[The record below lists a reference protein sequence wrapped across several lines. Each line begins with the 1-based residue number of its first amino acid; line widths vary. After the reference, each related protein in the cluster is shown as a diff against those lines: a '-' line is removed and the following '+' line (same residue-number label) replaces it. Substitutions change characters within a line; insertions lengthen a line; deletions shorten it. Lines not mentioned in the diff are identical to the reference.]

1 MQKITTIEVE
11 NMGATALYEDQKKVI
26 EAIRDEPDLPERYV
40 QARLDA
46 LTRDVKL
53 AEQAETLSDYK
64 IGLDAAKRD
73 AEAAR
78 EEAVQSR
85 KELVRADALAD
96 GLNSDLTT
104 QKAAAI
110 EAVQKM
116 ALLADEKAARDAET
130 ISGLRVEVAEEKRRS
145 DRMKAQAVRAITA
158 LTSVKVDAQCALT
171 TVVASVAETLTLEE
185 LEAADK
191 GE

>member
-1 MQKITTIEVE
+1 MKTTDVE
-11 NMGATALYEDQKKVI
+11 NMGATALYEDQKEVI
-26 EAIRDEPDLPERYV
+26 EAIRGEPDLPERYV

-46 LTRDVKL
+46 KIRDVTL
-53 AEQAETLSDYK
+53 AKQAVTLDALQT
-64 IGLDAAKRD
+64 GLDAAKRD

-145 DRMKAQAVRAITA
+145 DRMNAQAVRAT
-158 LTSVKVDAQCALT
+158 LVLT
-171 TVVASVAETLTLEE
+171 TVKVETQKALGIVEAAVAETLTLEE
-185 LEAADK
+185 IETADK